1 MATKRLAS
9 ASPTPLRR
17 SKRVVQQPAEEPSSS
32 PANENAEAVV
42 ECPEPL
48 QKDGDYEEEELSEDM
63 SEEMDIEGT
72 DIIMQNGLG
81 DELLLAA
88 VEDEMEVEIA
98 NQKEMNLPS
107 DIFERPDVDW
117 LDTLLEV
124 SSASTFMK
132 LAIKK
137 FAIRLGKRVY
147 PQSLVDVTDY
157 RSDTGRIWWHSHCQK
172 MDAAWEGY
180 LEGLS
185 DILGEDSGFDI
196 STLSKPSGP
205 IGAALYMQWH
215 FPTWT
220 TAGSEFNFCHVME
233 KKIGHT
239 PDVCTSDMIPIR
251 EDSRDPKWE
260 NIFGATKWAAI
271 RSLSIDFSY
280 SIMKYSPVVV
290 LVGKSCFETFERL
303 LRQDNSI
310 RLVKV
315 LLGVSTRIF
324 GQDACFYVAKDPV
337 SDEIRQLIFL
347 SPHGSRFVFG
357 STPKEAAYTDLIW
370 NAAAA
375 TASIDI
381 VSPDLFGWFTA
392 KTNKDASKITDARR
406 AGGWQE
412 LARGVETRR
421 AKGFL
426 ELKRGHVTMKAQGYP
441 GLARAREAQ
450 RVAGYPELAKARAS
464 LAARGNPHMKAAH
477 DANRAKGAE
486 HTKPAME
493 ASKVKCKAL
502 RLDRTQV
509 LLNSFDVKYLLHHTP
524 SYYDDND
531 NAKNTYS
538 LFAELRGWPNLWE
551 TFNPRRKAGYKQQL
565 KKAHEYFT
573 TLRNSLDGLLQTRTE
588 DGKKIPHTAYQRKYA
603 LWYDKDKHPYGLRWE
618 GDGGLA
624 DDNTNGDPNIAIS
637 IFWHY
642 ETKSLKEQNEFA
654 QLIRDALQRGHTA
667 SPRLVDLVES
677 FNQDDGNG
685 SNDIDDMD
693 IDVDDADNNGSGS
706 EASSHTAQETSGPG
720 DGNRPLEI
728 PDSDSDQED

>member
-9 ASPTPLRR
+9 TSLTPLRR
-17 SKRVVQQPAEEPSSS
+17 SKRVVQQPAEEPSGSS
-32 PANENAEAVV
+32 ANEDAEAVF

-48 QKDGDYEEEELSEDM
+48 QKDGDYEEEEESEDM

-98 NQKEMNLPS
+98 NQKGDSREVVKARQRQVLPEMNLPS
-107 DIFERPDVDW
+107 DIFECPDVNW

-124 SSASTFMK
+124 SSASTFLK

-196 STLSKPSGP
+196 STLSKPSGL

-220 TAGSEFNFCHVME
+220 TAGSEFNFCHVMDPGSPSLRQQE
-233 KKIGHT
+233 KKIKHT
-239 PDVCTSDMIPIR
+239 PD
-251 EDSRDPKWE
+251 
-260 NIFGATKWAAI
+260 AAI
-271 RSLSIDFSY
+271 RSLSINFSY
-280 SIMKYSPVVV
+280 SIIKSSPVVV
-290 LVGKSCFETFERL
+290 LVGKSCFKTFKRL

-310 RLVKV
+310 QLVKV
-315 LLGVSTRIF
+315 LLRVSTRIF
-324 GQDACFYVAKDPV
+324 SQDACFYVAKD
-337 SDEIRQLIFL
+337 Q
-347 SPHGSRFVFG
+347 
-357 STPKEAAYTDLIW
+357 EAAYTDLIW

-392 KTNKDASKITDARR
+392 KTNKDASKMTDARR
-406 AGGWQE
+406 AGGWQQ
-412 LARGVETRR
+412 LVRG
-421 AKGFL
+421 G
-426 ELKRGHVTMKAQGYP
+426 
-441 GLARAREAQ
+441 
-450 RVAGYPELAKARAS
+450 RAS

-531 NAKNTYS
+531 NAKNTYA

-588 DGKKIPHTAYQRKYA
+588 DGKKIPLTAFQRKYA

-624 DDNTNGDPNIAIS
+624 DDNTNADPNIAIS

-667 SPRLVDLVES
+667 NPRLVDLVES

-685 SNDIDDMD
+685 SNDIDDMN

-720 DGNRPLEI
+720 DGNQP
-728 PDSDSDQED
+728 

>member
-1 MATKRLAS
+1 
-9 ASPTPLRR
+9 
-17 SKRVVQQPAEEPSSS
+17 
-32 PANENAEAVV
+32 
-42 ECPEPL
+42 
-48 QKDGDYEEEELSEDM
+48 
-63 SEEMDIEGT
+63 
-72 DIIMQNGLG
+72 
-81 DELLLAA
+81 
-88 VEDEMEVEIA
+88 
-98 NQKEMNLPS
+98 
-107 DIFERPDVDW
+107 
-117 LDTLLEV
+117 
-124 SSASTFMK
+124 
-132 LAIKK
+132 
-137 FAIRLGKRVY
+137 
-147 PQSLVDVTDY
+147 
-157 RSDTGRIWWHSHCQK
+157 
-172 MDAAWEGY
+172 
-180 LEGLS
+180 
-185 DILGEDSGFDI
+185 
-196 STLSKPSGP
+196 
-205 IGAALYMQWH
+205 
-215 FPTWT
+215 
-220 TAGSEFNFCHVME
+220 
-233 KKIGHT
+233 
-239 PDVCTSDMIPIR
+239 MIPIR

-654 QLIRDALQRGHTA
+654 QLIRDVSLLTRRGSLKQVERLTSYRPSNAAILPALVWLIWLKASTKMTA
-667 SPRLVDLVES
+667 TAATTSTTWTLTSTMPTITAAAARLPHIRLRRPPVQGTVTDRKSVAIVSL
-677 FNQDDGNG
+677 
-685 SNDIDDMD
+685 DMTVTLTD
-693 IDVDDADNNGSGS
+693 HSASKSLIPTPTRKTRIRRRRNVLPADRKFIGI
-706 EASSHTAQETSGPG
+706 
-720 DGNRPLEI
+720 LC
-728 PDSDSDQED
+728 